1 VSASVLHILRL
12 IENVSD
18 PEVLHRREGDIINK
32 EKLKSRLI
40 LGVGWTQH
48 NNRNPIIISI
58 IYSRNRS
65 RT

>member
-32 EKLKSRLI
+32 EKLK
-40 LGVGWTQH
+40 VG
-48 NNRNPIIISI
+48 
-58 IYSRNRS
+58 
-65 RT
+65 